1 MRHTILFLS
10 ILLATGLAHA
20 REGFHMGL
28 GGGFSSLNGDDAVR
42 VIGLQGGSPKTS
54 QGGGGGMLLRLGYN
68 IMGYGALEGLIQ
80 GQADSL
86 GIDGEESWAANWR
99 VGARL
104 TRTGIGN
111 QNYRITCNH

>member
-42 VIGLQGGSPKTS
+42 VSGLPRRLSKDLSGRRWRHASATGLQHHG
-54 QGGGGGMLLRLGYN
+54 LRC
-68 IMGYGALEGLIQ
+68 
-80 GQADSL
+80 S
-86 GIDGEESWAANWR
+86 R
-99 VGARL
+99 
-104 TRTGIGN
+104 RTYPRGKPIA
-111 QNYRITCNH
+111 